1 MIMFNDKFTLP
12 LVHKMISVGKEKKNK
27 TKSNNNLV
35 RI

>member
-12 LVHKMISVGKEKKNK
+12 LVHKMISVGKEKK